1 MNNHETLDPLQQR
14 IALLALAATQPTN
27 DAGACPGDAQ
37 LTAFI
42 EHRLTGA
49 AREAMLYH
57 LNRCPTCYQVWLDT
71 VEVLQDEEPT
81 PVQQPETHQE
91 IHWWQRLLTLTT
103 WRPQLVI
110 PVTAVAMLAGVL
122 LLWPGAPTVTEQ
134 IDAQYKTLRLQPS
147 THLAVLVEELP
158 LPWRRAAL
166 GFSTGQHSPS
176 ELAFG
181 AGLWVG
187 VVTLGDENADLA
199 PPEFLKPTSPLAW
212 PDSEWAAYYQTGR
225 WMVLLWTLAQS
236 VQPNVDWSAQGKI
249 LETLKDQLTA
259 REANEPAQRGIK
271 FLVSLAPLL
280 NDLARQDDDAQRDR
294 LGRRLEVLMQQMMS
308 AN

>member
-110 PVTAVAMLAGVL
+110 PVTR
-122 LLWPGAPTVTEQ
+122 WPCWPAFCCCGQGLQRLPNKSTRSIKPYAYNQALIWPFSWRSCPCLGGEPRWDSARDSIPRRSWPSAPDFGWEWSRWGT
-134 IDAQYKTLRLQPS
+134 KTRTSRRLNS
-147 THLAVLVEELP
+147 KAHLAVSV
-158 LPWRRAAL
+158 
-166 GFSTGQHSPS
+166 
-176 ELAFG
+176 
-181 AGLWVG
+181 AG
-187 VVTLGDENADLA
+187 
-199 PPEFLKPTSPLAW
+199 
-212 PDSEWAAYYQTGR
+212 
-225 WMVLLWTLAQS
+225 
-236 VQPNVDWSAQGKI
+236 
-249 LETLKDQLTA
+249 
-259 REANEPAQRGIK
+259 
-271 FLVSLAPLL
+271 
-280 NDLARQDDDAQRDR
+280 
-294 LGRRLEVLMQQMMS
+294 
-308 AN
+308 